1 MSEQKDRVPAV
12 MDFII
17 WLSYK
22 LNLLCLGVKK
32 TMEERKSNN
41 KKGTLQANIIN
52 KAGEKESVRE
62 GNRSW
67 RKASGNLDCYYDII
81 FFKAEYTNH

>member
-1 MSEQKDRVPAV
+1 MNEQKDRVPAV

-22 LNLLCLGVKK
+22 LNLLCLAVKK

-41 KKGTLQANIIN
+41 KE
-52 KAGEKESVRE
+52 EKHI
-62 GNRSW
+62 
-67 RKASGNLDCYYDII
+67 AS
-81 FFKAEYTNH
+81 K